1 MQLEDA
7 AVMGSE
13 DGLTTE
19 RPQNISIWQS
29 RFYNEEMAQICVQS
43 ASGLILAE
51 PALHQQPDLPDLGI
65 MTQRRR
71 ELGRVR
77 QNFTIQNEAQSI
89 TLQSPMTRTEEVE
102 ANQTNSGQASNN
114 DGDVE
119 MTAELDDEVGHPVN
133 H

>member
-51 PALHQQPDLPDLGI
+51 PALHQQSDLTDLSI

-71 ELGRVR
+71 ELVR
-77 QNFTIQNEAQSI
+77 NQLTRPIAPKLHSV
-89 TLQSPMTRTEEVE
+89 TL
-102 ANQTNSGQASNN
+102 
-114 DGDVE
+114 
-119 MTAELDDEVGHPVN
+119 
-133 H
+133 